1 MPVIYLDVL
10 LALNWFIDYLLLSV
24 TARILRN
31 PVRRWRIVV
40 GALLGAASA
49 CLIFLPRMPTLLSL
63 MIKLAAASLIVLTAF
78 SWLGIKAYLKQLL
91 VFFVSSAA
99 FAGIAT
105 AVWFFAAPAGFVVAN
120 GVVYYDVPPLL
131 LVGLTV
137 LSYLCIRL
145 YDRFIRKKAPMDR
158 EFTLALDCGGGEVR
172 IRALY
177 DTGLH
182 LVEPFSGS
190 PVAVVRYASIAHA
203 LPPALKEALAQIGID
218 RSPERIGEMGGAAL
232 AVQSRL
238 RLIPFQTV
246 GGDGLLPAF
255 QAKKAEISAPDGRR
269 KEIAGVYI
277 AVCPALGRGEYEALL
292 GSDIGGLMAE

>member
-10 LALNWFIDYLLLSV
+10 IALNWFVDYLLLSATSRV
-24 TARILRN
+24 LRN
-31 PVRRWRIVV
+31 PVRRWRIVA
-40 GALLGAASA
+40 GALLGGVCS
-49 CLIFLPRMPTLLSL
+49 CLIFLPRMPAVLSFG
-63 MIKLAAASLIVLTAF
+63 IKLAAASLIVLTAF
-78 SWLGIKAYLKQLL
+78 PWIGFKGYLKQLL
-91 VFFVSSAA
+91 VFFVRSAA
-99 FAGIAT
+99 FAGIAA
-105 AVWFFAAPAGFVVAN
+105 AVWFFAAPSGFVVAN

-137 LSYLCIRL
+137 FSYLCIRL
-145 YDRFIRKKAPMDR
+145 YDRFVRKKAPQNR

-172 IRALY
+172 VRALY

-190 PVAVVRYASIAHA
+190 PVAVVRYAAIAHV
-203 LPPALKEALAQIGID
+203 LPPGLKEALAHSEASGL
-218 RSPERIGEMGGAAL
+218 SVGLGAAGSSAL

-255 QAKKAEISAPDGRR
+255 QAKKAAICAPDGYC
-269 KEIAGVYI
+269 KEISGVYI
-277 AVCPALGRGEYEALL
+277 AVCPVLGRGEYEALV
-292 GSDIGGLMAE
+292 GSDLGGLMAE